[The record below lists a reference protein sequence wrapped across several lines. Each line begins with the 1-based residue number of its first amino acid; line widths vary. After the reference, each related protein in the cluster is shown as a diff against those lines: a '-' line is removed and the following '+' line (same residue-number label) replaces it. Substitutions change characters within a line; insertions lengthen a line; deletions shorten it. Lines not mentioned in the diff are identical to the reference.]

1 MSGFGRFSYLHS
13 SKIVVC
19 KSKTARQPAEFI
31 SVPGAH
37 VEILSYGKAIFHL
50 SRRRPLGYTRFF
62 SWLMMMTTTASDT
75 DNVEQPTQLQH
86 VFKKSGVPTYTF
98 VEPSEFNRVVVALR
112 TPGRG
117 MIVEGPSG
125 IGKTSSI
132 LRAID
137 RVSGMSCRFL
147 SGRKAADIKEIEAIP
162 DKDGLGLI
170 IIDDFHRLD
179 EKVRQKLGDKIKLL
193 SDEEDESTKLVLI
206 GINRAGQSLI
216 DYAPDL
222 LHRVEMIRFGRT
234 NIERIQELIQRG
246 EVALNC
252 SISASEAIAEEAEG
266 SFAMAQVLCHE
277 ACLQADVLEKG
288 TDVKK
293 VEASLP
299 AVREAVIRDLAPA
312 FYPVARDFATGNKL
326 RREGRAPYLHLL
338 KWLSATSEGDLDTR
352 EAIRANP
359 TLKASVSQVIEKEHL
374 STLLHSNARVSA
386 IIHFDSV
393 SQLLTVEDPKFLY
406 FIRHLVW
413 SKFARQVGYDSIDFK
428 GKYDFALSFAGEDRN
443 LARSI
448 YESLQQRELTVFY
461 DENESHRILGND
473 VEEYLAPIYR
483 SEADYV
489 LPLLSGSYPRKIW
502 TKFESQHFK
511 NRFGDNSVIPIMVD
525 DFCPSLFDIAASVG
539 FASIKNEQ
547 LQEDLIR
554 VVDMLCKKIVE
565 EREGNIETDED
576 AQV

>member
-1 MSGFGRFSYLHS
+1 
-13 SKIVVC
+13 
-19 KSKTARQPAEFI
+19 
-31 SVPGAH
+31 
-37 VEILSYGKAIFHL
+37 
-50 SRRRPLGYTRFF
+50 
-62 SWLMMMTTTASDT
+62 
-75 DNVEQPTQLQH
+75 
-86 VFKKSGVPTYTF
+86 
-98 VEPSEFNRVVVALR
+98 
-112 TPGRG
+112 

-132 LRAID
+132 LRAIE
-137 RVSGMSCRFL
+137 RVSGVACKFL
-147 SGRKAADIKEIEAIP
+147 SGRKSVDIKEIDTIP
-162 DKDGLGLI
+162 DRDGLGLI

-179 EKVRQKLGDKIKLL
+179 ERIRQRLGDKIKLL

-246 EVALNC
+246 ETALNC
-252 SISASEAIAEEAEG
+252 SISAAEAIAEEAEG

-277 ACLQADVLEKG
+277 ACLQAGVLEKEKNN
-288 TDVKK
+288 KK

-299 AVREAVIRDLAPA
+299 AVREAVIRDLSPA

-359 TLKASVSQVIEKEHL
+359 NLKASVSQVIEKEHL
-374 STLLHSNARVSA
+374 STLLESNARVSA
-386 IIHFDSV
+386 IIHFDHV

-413 SKFARQVGYDSIDFK
+413 SKFARQVGYDSIEFK
-428 GKYDFALSFAGEDRN
+428 GKYDFALSFAGEDRD
-443 LARSI
+443 LARKI
-448 YESLQQRELTVFY
+448 CESLQQHELTVFY
-461 DENESHRILGND
+461 DEHESHRILGND

-483 SEADYV
+483 SEADYI
-489 LPLLSGSYPRKIW
+489 LPLLSNAYPRKIW
-502 TKFESQHFK
+502 TKFESQQFK
-511 NRFGDNSVIPIMVD
+511 DRFGDNSVIPIMVD

-539 FASIKNEQ
+539 FMRVQSKQ
-547 LQEDLIR
+547 LDNDLTLA
-554 VVDMLCKKIVE
+554 VDMLCKKILE
-565 EREGNIETDED
+565 EREAYKNGGSHEGAADS
-576 AQV
+576 QVH